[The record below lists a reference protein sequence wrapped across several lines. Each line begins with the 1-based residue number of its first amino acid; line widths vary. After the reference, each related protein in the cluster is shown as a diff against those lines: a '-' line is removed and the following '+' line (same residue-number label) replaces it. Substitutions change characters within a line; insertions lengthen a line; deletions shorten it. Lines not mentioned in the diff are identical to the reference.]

1 MSKKRINTDNPA
13 DIDGDPSEVRTLIQT
28 QLAQLAK
35 ELSAYIEDC
44 VTQLS
49 NAERTVIIS
58 ANPAMSPE
66 ELAEQYESL
75 PYAGKLARLDGAAK
89 VFLKLADDIAKE
101 KHDDA

>member
-13 DIDGDPSEVRTLIQT
+13 EIDGEPSEVRDLIQK

-44 VTQLS
+44 ITQLS
-49 NAERTVIIS
+49 NAERTVIPS
-58 ANPAMSPE
+58 ENPAMSPK
-66 ELAEQYESL
+66 ELAERYEEL

-89 VFLKLADDIAKE
+89 VFLKLANEIAKE
-101 KHDDA
+101 KH